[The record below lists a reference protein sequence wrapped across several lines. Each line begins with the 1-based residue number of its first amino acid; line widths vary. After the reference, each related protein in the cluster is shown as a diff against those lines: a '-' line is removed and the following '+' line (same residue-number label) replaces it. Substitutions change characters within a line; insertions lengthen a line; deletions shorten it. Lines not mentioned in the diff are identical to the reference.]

1 MIFNVENNSYISAGS
16 CNHLTFIHSFYNPC
30 ICGLII
36 DWILRSP
43 VVLLFFTI
51 FYLHI
56 PYGIQLF
63 SFLQSYSFR
72 RGTYPS
78 TIFSLSFGQSMQ
90 FQDILVATSSSGS
103 LHVFSPGFAINQ
115 RWGLYKTDATM
126 HFQKLMIDSSCIF
139 VCFWSHNC
147 LFCSLIIFFFKSFFN
162 DIFICHFKAFHK
174 LLSSATILFLG
185 EADGQVVFLD
195 QYCLSRW
202 MRYWI
207 QLIIMYFVTLFQQ
220 ELKGQ

>member
-1 MIFNVENNSYISAGS
+1 MIFNVENNSYISAGA

-103 LHVFSPGFAINQ
+103 LHVFSLGFAINQ

-126 HFQKLMIDSSCIF
+126 HFQKLLVDSSCIV

-162 DIFICHFKAFHK
+162 DIFICHFKAFQEPSKKKKGKKQKHFTSYF
-174 LLSSATILFLG
+174 LLQPF
-185 EADGQVVFLD
+185 
-195 QYCLSRW
+195 
-202 MRYWI
+202 
-207 QLIIMYFVTLFQQ
+207 YF
-220 ELKGQ
+220 